1 VKQVRSIVK
10 ILLVTVLLIG
20 GPGVNSLRAAN
31 AVSIIRP
38 QPGEVLYFGDT
49 IEVAVS
55 DLYIDSVS
63 KIDIVVWAKN
73 EQGVF
78 PITSYA
84 GSHYVPLREASEANL
99 DTPAKL
105 IWIDKQFGQAH
116 VLIKWNWL
124 PVGFSDGVYDLEV
137 DFFTRVNER
146 AAVLWAETS
155 WQSNKLVAKQWINIC
170 SPVPG
175 VKFYCGDEIRVS
187 GSVFNLRS
195 PLNVFLEVSKTLQD
209 WKTVNQT
216 RVYEK
221 TFELFWNTE
230 NEVPGEHWLR
240 IRAVSENGQV
250 VLGEPRNVLLV
261 SRPVPP
267 KISIYGKRFVGVDL
281 KFIVE
286 GEQRWASFEWD
297 FGDGTKSVEASP
309 THRYLKAGKY
319 VVKLTTYSEPGFN
332 GDSQTTHEELSIEE
346 RVAIQRT
353 VLGYPG
359 LAPQVDL
366 MLYTQPEIPGISI
379 RLGIQI
385 RYPVDAVTIRETAPI
400 GYVAKPE
407 TWEVKPEDMKVI
419 ALSTQVN
426 ERTIQWVFHAETGTS
441 TTDLQ
446 LREDVTI
453 TVSYS
458 ISLQSA
464 PKEVIGKRVTI
475 SGTARVSVEGM
486 LQDLKIQG
494 EDAFWVVDS
503 LPVCVAIAFLKQTSQ
518 GEWKL
523 KQPDEGSVFL
533 TEENLGYARH
543 FLQTGE
549 VVPYSNQ
556 TLSIDMYLKLYTM
569 FLYRIPVTQCE
580 ALSQR

>member
-1 VKQVRSIVK
+1 MPSIVK
-10 ILLVTVLLIG
+10 ILLATVLLIG
-20 GPGVNSLRAAN
+20 GAQVYSLRAAN
-31 AVSIIRP
+31 IVSIIRP
-38 QPGEVLYFGDT
+38 QPGELLYFGDT

-55 DLYIDSVS
+55 GLYIDLVP
-63 KIDIVVWAKN
+63 KIDVVVWAKN

-78 PITSYA
+78 PIMSYA
-84 GSHYVPLREASEANL
+84 GSHYFPLREASEATL

-124 PVGFSDGVYDLEV
+124 PVGFSDGSYDLKVE
-137 DFFTRVNER
+137 FFVRVNER
-146 AAVLWAETS
+146 IAVFWAETS
-155 WQSNKLVAKQWINIC
+155 WQSNKLVAKQWIDID
-170 SPVPG
+170 SPAPG
-175 VKFYCGDEIRVS
+175 VKFYRGDQIRVS
-187 GSVFNLRS
+187 GSVFNLR
-195 PLNVFLEVSKTLQD
+195 PPVNVSLEVSKTLQD

-216 RVYEK
+216 RLYEK

-230 NEVPGEHWLR
+230 NEVFGEYW
-240 IRAVSENGQV
+240 IRVRAEDGQV
-250 VLGEPRNVLLV
+250 LLSEPRNVLLV

-281 KFIVE
+281 RFFIVE
-286 GEQRWASFEWD
+286 GEQHWASFEWD
-297 FGDGTKSVEASP
+297 FGDGTTSVEASP

-319 VVKLTTYSEPGFN
+319 VVKLTTYSEPGFK
-332 GDSQTTHEELSIEE
+332 GDSQTIQEELSIEE

-353 VLGYPG
+353 VLGYPR
-359 LAPQVDL
+359 LAPQAKYV
-366 MLYTQPEIPGISI
+366 LYNQTIGI
-379 RLGIQI
+379 RLEIKI
-385 RYPVDAVTIRETAPI
+385 LYPIDAVTIRETAPI
-400 GYVAKPE
+400 GYVAIPG
-407 TWEVKPEDMKVI
+407 TWEAKAGDMKVM
-419 ALSTQVN
+419 ALCTRVN

-441 TTDLQ
+441 TTGLQ

-458 ISLQSA
+458 VSLQSP
-464 PKEVIGKRVTI
+464 PKEVIGKCVTI
-475 SGTARVSVEGM
+475 SGTAQVSVEGM
-486 LQDLKIQG
+486 LQDLKVQG

-518 GEWKL
+518 GEWEL
-523 KQPDEGSVFL
+523 KPPDEGSVFL

-549 VVPYSNQ
+549 VVPYTNQ

>member
-1 VKQVRSIVK
+1 VKRVPSIVK
-10 ILLVTVLLIG
+10 ILLATVLLIG
-20 GPGVNSLRAAN
+20 GPQVYSLRAAN
-31 AVSIIRP
+31 IVSIIRP
-38 QPGEVLYFGDT
+38 QPGELLYFGDT

-55 DLYIDSVS
+55 GLYIDLVP
-63 KIDIVVWAKN
+63 KIDVVVWAKN

-78 PITSYA
+78 PIMSYA
-84 GSHYVPLREASEANL
+84 GSHYFPLREASEATL

-124 PVGFSDGVYDLEV
+124 PVGFSDGSYDLKVE
-137 DFFTRVNER
+137 FFVRVNER
-146 AAVLWAETS
+146 IAVFWAETS
-155 WQSNKLVAKQWINIC
+155 WQSNKLVAKQWIDID
-170 SPVPG
+170 SPAPG
-175 VKFYCGDEIRVS
+175 VKFYRGDQIRVS
-187 GSVFNLRS
+187 GSVFNLR
-195 PLNVFLEVSKTLQD
+195 PPVNVSLEVSKTLQD

-216 RVYEK
+216 RLYEK

-230 NEVPGEHWLR
+230 NEVFGEYW
-240 IRAVSENGQV
+240 IRVRAEDGQV
-250 VLGEPRNVLLV
+250 LLSEPRNVLLV

-281 KFIVE
+281 RFFIVE
-286 GEQRWASFEWD
+286 GEQHWASFEWD
-297 FGDGTKSVEASP
+297 FGDGTTSVEASP

-319 VVKLTTYSEPGFN
+319 VVKLTTYSEPGFK
-332 GDSQTTHEELSIEE
+332 GDSQTIQEELSIEE

-353 VLGYPG
+353 VLGYPR
-359 LAPQVDL
+359 LAPQAKYV
-366 MLYTQPEIPGISI
+366 LYNQTIGI
-379 RLGIQI
+379 RLEIKI
-385 RYPVDAVTIRETAPI
+385 LYPIDAVTIRETAPI
-400 GYVAKPE
+400 GYVVIPG
-407 TWEVKPEDMKVI
+407 TWEVKAGDMKVM
-419 ALSTQVN
+419 ALCTRVN

-441 TTDLQ
+441 TTGLQ

-458 ISLQSA
+458 VSLQSP
-464 PKEVIGKRVTI
+464 PKEVIGKCVTI
-475 SGTARVSVEGM
+475 SGTAQVSVEGM
-486 LQDLKIQG
+486 LQDLKVQG

-518 GEWKL
+518 GEWEL
-523 KQPDEGSVFL
+523 KPPDEGSVFL

-543 FLQTGE
+543 FLQTRE
-549 VVPYSNQ
+549 VVPYTNQ

>member
-1 VKQVRSIVK
+1 MPSIVK
-10 ILLVTVLLIG
+10 ILLATVLLIG
-20 GPGVNSLRAAN
+20 GPQVYSLRAAN
-31 AVSIIRP
+31 IVSIIRP
-38 QPGEVLYFGDT
+38 QPGELLYFGDT

-55 DLYIDSVS
+55 GLYIDLVP
-63 KIDIVVWAKN
+63 KIDVVVWAKN

-78 PITSYA
+78 PIMSYA
-84 GSHYVPLREASEANL
+84 GSHYFPLREASEATL

-124 PVGFSDGVYDLEV
+124 PVGFSDGSYDLKVE
-137 DFFTRVNER
+137 FFVRVNER
-146 AAVLWAETS
+146 IAVFWAETS
-155 WQSNKLVAKQWINIC
+155 WQSNKLVAKQWIDID
-170 SPVPG
+170 SPAPG
-175 VKFYCGDEIRVS
+175 VKFYRGDQIRVS
-187 GSVFNLRS
+187 GSVFNLR
-195 PLNVFLEVSKTLQD
+195 PPVNVSLEVSKTLQD

-216 RVYEK
+216 RLYEK

-230 NEVPGEHWLR
+230 NEVFGEYW
-240 IRAVSENGQV
+240 IRVRAEDGQV
-250 VLGEPRNVLLV
+250 LLSEPRNVLLV

-281 KFIVE
+281 RFFIVE
-286 GEQRWASFEWD
+286 GEQHWASFEWD
-297 FGDGTKSVEASP
+297 FGDGTTSVEASP

-319 VVKLTTYSEPGFN
+319 VVKLTTYSEPGFK
-332 GDSQTTHEELSIEE
+332 GDSQTIQEELSIEE

-353 VLGYPG
+353 VLGYPR
-359 LAPQVDL
+359 LAPQAKYV
-366 MLYTQPEIPGISI
+366 LYNQTIGI
-379 RLGIQI
+379 RLEIKI
-385 RYPVDAVTIRETAPI
+385 LYPIDAVTIRETAPI
-400 GYVAKPE
+400 GYVAIPG
-407 TWEVKPEDMKVI
+407 TWEVKAGDMKAM
-419 ALSTQVN
+419 ALCTRVN

-441 TTDLQ
+441 TTGLQ

-458 ISLQSA
+458 VSLQSP
-464 PKEVIGKRVTI
+464 PKEVIGKCVTI
-475 SGTARVSVEGM
+475 SGTAQVSVGGM
-486 LQDLKIQG
+486 LQDLKVQG

-518 GEWKL
+518 GEWEL
-523 KQPDEGSVFL
+523 KPPDEGSVFL

-543 FLQTGE
+543 FLQTRE
-549 VVPYSNQ
+549 VVPYTNQ